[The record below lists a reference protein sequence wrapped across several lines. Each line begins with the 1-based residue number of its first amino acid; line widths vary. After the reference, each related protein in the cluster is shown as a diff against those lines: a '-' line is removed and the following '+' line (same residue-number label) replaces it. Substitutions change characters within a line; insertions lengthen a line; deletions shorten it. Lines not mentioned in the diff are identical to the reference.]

1 MFEHGFEN
9 GRGQIQFCESHWK
22 QWRLAWRG
30 GISPPWC
37 SFDRERPGQS
47 RRMNQGWEPMAR
59 RMRMREAFLSP
70 AEEPLSR
77 ATAPGDETGLSHDR
91 PAAELR
97 G

>member
-1 MFEHGFEN
+1 
-9 GRGQIQFCESHWK
+9 
-22 QWRLAWRG
+22 
-30 GISPPWC
+30 
-37 SFDRERPGQS
+37 
-47 RRMNQGWEPMAR
+47 MNQGWEPMAR